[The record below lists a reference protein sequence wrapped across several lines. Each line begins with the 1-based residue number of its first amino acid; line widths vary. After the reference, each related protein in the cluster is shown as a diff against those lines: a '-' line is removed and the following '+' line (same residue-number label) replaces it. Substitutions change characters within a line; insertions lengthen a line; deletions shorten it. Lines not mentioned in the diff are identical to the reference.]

1 MKAGS
6 AFFRSG
12 IVAAC
17 IVLASCGGSQNTGSA
32 SSPPPPP
39 PPPPPVTMELD
50 TAAVLAIVQTKT
62 SETAEPFQVD
72 NGAVAVIPVGDETS
86 SPISVDA
93 E

>member
-6 AFFRSG
+6 AFLRFG

-17 IVLASCGGSQNTGSA
+17 IVVASCDGHRGSSGSA
-32 SSPPPPP
+32 SPPPPP
-39 PPPPPVTMELD
+39 TTMELD

-62 SETAEPFQVD
+62 SENTEPFEVD

-86 SPISVDA
+86 SPISVDGT
-93 E
+93 

>member
-32 SSPPPPP
+32 SSPPPP

>member
-6 AFFRSG
+6 AFFRLG

-17 IVLASCGGSQNTGSA
+17 IVVASCHGHRESSGSA
-32 SSPPPPP
+32 SPPPPP
-39 PPPPPVTMELD
+39 TTMELD

-62 SETAEPFQVD
+62 SENTEPFEVD

-86 SPISVDA
+86 SPISVDGT
-93 E
+93 

>member
-32 SSPPPPP
+32 SSPPPP

-93 E
+93 Q